1 MQKCVNLVES
11 VLESEIIKE
20 FDTSKIQEDEK
31 MSFGN
36 LGG

>member
-1 MQKCVNLVES
+1 MQKCVNLVEI
-11 VLESEIIKE
+11 LESEIIKE